1 MISFSDAPEGGKS
14 LRQVDQIRLVAD
26 YSDVEIDRETALS
39 AVDQARHFVAAI
51 AAYVR
56 NRAVVD
62 KGSPP

>member
-56 NRAVVD
+56 NRAEAD